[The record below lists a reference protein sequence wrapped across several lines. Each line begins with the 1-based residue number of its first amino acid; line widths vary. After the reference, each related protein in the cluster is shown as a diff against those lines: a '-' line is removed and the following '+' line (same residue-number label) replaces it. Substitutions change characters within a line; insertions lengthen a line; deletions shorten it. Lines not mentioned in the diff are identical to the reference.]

1 MLIERVKRKSKGVSG
16 IALYAILGLF
26 VTSLIIAGLTGTYP
40 EVLNFFKSEMTTLQD
55 DRIVNSAYA
64 LSSTP
69 SGYVEMEISGYEI
82 KANDNMVGVRYAQTE
97 AETEW
102 ADTPLNRYG
111 YDVEGMSYT
120 EVDGLLCI
128 EKVDDSTLRI
138 EDGGC

>member
-1 MLIERVKRKSKGVSG
+1 MLIERVKRESKGVSG

>member
-1 MLIERVKRKSKGVSG
+1 MLIERVKRESKGVSG

-111 YDVEGMSYT
+111 YTVEGMSYT